1 MNNNICKTA
10 LLRGGKISPLIIP
23 TEFSNGTGLT
33 NPSIIKING
42 KFIINIRQV
51 GYSLY
56 HSEEKQKHQSPY
68 GPLVYLNP
76 EDDITLTTRNFLCEL
91 DSETLE
97 VKDFKEVNTKKL
109 DVEPLWEFVGLED
122 ARLMNW
128 DNKLLMSG
136 VRRDTTTNG
145 EGRMEISEI
154 KNFKEISRD
163 RIEPPTKGS
172 YCEKNWMPILDM
184 PNHYVKWC
192 TPTEIV
198 KVNRKTGKSKTDK
211 LVEQDVKFNRDLRGG
226 SQIVKYKDY
235 WVCITHEV
243 DLWFNEQNKK
253 DAHYYHRFI
262 VWDKDWNMI
271 HNSDKFKFMDANI
284 EFSCGLHIEGDEMYI
299 PFGFQDTTAYIL
311 KMTTDIFEEMVGIKP
326 ITNHSNIIKTD
337 GLFNTYVN
345 NPKIASS
352 NYDLGLYYYELGQ
365 FSSSLSFFLRSA
377 ELDGSENMTY
387 ESLLFVAKSL
397 QRLGRRENTELSLW
411 YNALKYKPNR
421 PEAYLF
427 ISQYYELREKWSASQ
442 TYAKI
447 GLQFKE
453 NNQPINLEL
462 GYEHHYQLEFQD
474 ALCCWNLGQ
483 GTESRERFQ
492 ELGFSNYP
500 INKYYKD
507 LIQLNITSLGS
518 SGDPF
523 LPYDNSSAKKLRFK
537 FKGYEKIK
545 KNYSQTFQDLF
556 ILSMLDGKKDGYYF
570 EIGSAAPYHGS
581 NTALLEELGWTGLSL
596 EIKEEEVKSFRE
608 HRKNPVVHC
617 DATNYDFS
625 KLPSVIDYLQL
636 DCEPPATTFEILT
649 NIPFD
654 KCDFKVITYEHDHYT
669 DISSKYRELSR
680 MFLKSKGYV
689 LVVGNIAPDEKSC
702 YEDWYAHPTYIKSD
716 ILNKMMDISDKV
728 QKASDYMLNDVI
740 DTSKVIAEIKMEDY
754 IKGEF
759 IPDKSANET
768 IKNWDI

>member
-33 NPSIIKING
+33 NPSILKING
-42 KFIINIRQV
+42 KLILNIRQV

-56 HSEEKQKHQSPY
+56 HSEGNQKHQSPY

-91 DSETLE
+91 DKKTLE
-97 VKDFKEVNTKKL
+97 VGDFKEVNTTKL

-122 ARLMNW
+122 VRLINW
-128 DNKLLMSG
+128 DKKLLMSG

-145 EGRMEISEI
+145 EGRMEISEV
-154 KNFKEISRD
+154 KNFKEIDRD
-163 RIEPPTKGS
+163 RIEPPIKGS

-198 KVNRKTGKSKTDK
+198 KVNRKTGKSKTVK
-211 LVEQDVKFNRDLRGG
+211 LVEQDVKFKRDLRGG
-226 SQIVKYKDY
+226 SQVVKYKDY

-243 DLWFNEQNKK
+243 DLWFNEQGKK
-253 DAHYYHRFI
+253 DAQYYHRFV

-271 HNSDKFKFMDANI
+271 HHSDKFKFMDANI

-311 KMTTDIFEEMVGIKP
+311 KMTTDIFEEMVGLKKP
-326 ITNHSNIIKTD
+326 TKHSNIIKTD
-337 GLFNTYVN
+337 GLVNTYVN

-352 NYDLGLYYYELGQ
+352 NYSLGLYYYKLGQ
-365 FSSSLSFFLRSA
+365 FSSALSFFLRAA

-397 QRLGRRENTELSLW
+397 QRLGRRETTELALW
-411 YNALKYKPNR
+411 YNAIKYKPNR

-447 GLQFKE
+447 GLEFKD
-453 NNQPINLEL
+453 NNETLNLEL

-483 GTESRERFQ
+483 GYEARERFQ
-492 ELGFSNYP
+492 KLGFSNYP
-500 INKYYKD
+500 LSKHYKK
-507 LIQLNITSLGS
+507 LIQTNITSLGS

-523 LPYDNSSAKKLRFK
+523 LPYDNSLAGKLRFK
-537 FKGYEKIK
+537 FKGYKKIER
-545 KNYSQTFQDLF
+545 NYSQTYQDMF
-556 ILSMLDGKKDGYYF
+556 VLSMLDGKTDGDYL
-570 EIGSAAPYHGS
+570 EIGSADPYKGS

-596 EIKEEEVKSFRE
+596 EILEAEVNEFRK
-608 HRKNPVVHC
+608 HRKNPVVLC
-617 DATNYDFS
+617 DATQYDFS
-625 KLPSVIDYLQL
+625 TLKGVIDYLQV

-649 NIPFD
+649 NLPFN

-669 DISSKYRELSR
+669 DMEGKYRELSR
-680 MFLKSKGYV
+680 LFLKSKGYV
-689 LVVGNIAPDEKSC
+689 LVVGNIAPDDVSC
-702 YEDWYAHPTYIKSD
+702 YEDWYVHPKYIKSE
-716 ILNKMMDISDKV
+716 ILNKMIEKSDNTHN
-728 QKASDYMLNDVI
+728 ASKYMLNKVI
-740 DTSKVIAEIKMEDY
+740 DTSKIVGEITMEDY
-754 IKGEF
+754 MKGKF
-759 IPDKSANET
+759 IPDETANET
-768 IKNWDI
+768 IKKWEI